1 MKKRLFALMMSVLLV
16 LTSATVAFA
25 VETAEEPAP
34 AADSNFQITI
44 QPEDGDPVVYDFKKV
59 AENDRFTLTI
69 DEESTFI
76 CVIDKTTGQKWYS
89 NPPIANGSDPYA
101 AGIAITDLRS
111 VIGLTYTNQEK
122 QVKVTNNAVGSV
134 NKDTYEIK
142 EIDGGVHI
150 LYDFS
155 EAKIKVPVQYT
166 LTEDGLK
173 AEVLY
178 KEIRDNEYEYGT
190 NTMNKIEFM
199 KYFGAAGSADE
210 GYLVIP
216 DGSGAIVNFNN
227 AKNVNEMVYDK
238 EFYGQDMSQI
248 TETHQYT
255 SREEKI
261 SLPVFGMIK
270 NGYGMLAEVI
280 GGAETA
286 SLCAAT
292 SGNNLVGDY
301 NIVYTTSAFRINY
314 DVPLMSQ
321 VASETSNVMYN
332 AEDVTSLDSYAV
344 QYHFAEAKGADYISL
359 ANDYRKILLERGW
372 LTDDEVTDRL
382 YTEFFGA
389 VNKTK
394 SFAGIIYNARETL
407 TSFEQAAAILA
418 DLKAGGVTNVTAL
431 YQNFSDDYFDGKIE
445 IKLAASGSLGGQSAL
460 TDLINKAAEDGT
472 PVSVAADFM
481 TIPNGGNDFS
491 TYWDVADAINISPIE
506 VFPYSLNGNT
516 MDLSQRPYYLIDPQ
530 KYGKGVDTL
539 LKSVESRGYKSLFF
553 DEEALQLYSDLAPE
567 GYQSERTSGAQA
579 EQFARLAE
587 SGAELTL
594 SNPNAFLMAY
604 ADYIVD
610 IPVCSSKEILFDGDV
625 PFLQTVLRGMKSFG
639 GESMNINDA
648 SHTSFL
654 RHLEYGTD
662 MKYALINSESE
673 ALLNTKLTYLYSAT
687 YDRTQYLSEAELES
701 DSIETYAAQIKSRY
715 VAFEELSKKVG
726 QAGIAT
732 HTRNGD
738 VAVTTYDNG
747 TKVIVNYGS
756 EAAAV
761 DGTTVE
767 ALDFAIV

>member
-1 MKKRLFALMMSVLLV
+1 MKKRLFALMMSVLLI

-25 VETAEEPAP
+25 VETADEAAP
-34 AADSNFQITI
+34 AADSFQITI
-44 QPEDGDPVVYDFKKV
+44 PQEDDDPVVYDFKKI
-59 AENDRFTLTI
+59 AENDRMTLTM

-89 NPPIANGSDPYA
+89 NPPVANGSDPYA
-101 AGIAITDLRS
+101 AGIAITDMRS
-111 VIGLTYTNQEK
+111 VVGLTYTNQEK

-134 NKDTYEIK
+134 NKDAYEVK
-142 EIDGGVHI
+142 MIDGGVHI
-150 LYDFS
+150 LYDFT
-155 EAKIKVPVQYT
+155 EAKIKIPVQYT

-173 AEVLY
+173 AEIPY
-178 KEIRDNEYEYGT
+178 KEIRENGYEYGT
-190 NTMNKIEFM
+190 NTINKIEFM
-199 KYFGAAGSADE
+199 KYFGAAGSKDE

-216 DGSGAIVNFNN
+216 DGAGAIVKFNN

-261 SLPVFGMIK
+261 TLPMFGMVK
-270 NGYGMLAEVI
+270 NGYGMLAEVT

-292 SGNNLVGDY
+292 AGNNLVGDY
-301 NIVYTTSAFRINY
+301 NIAYTATAYRINY
-314 DVPLMSQ
+314 NVPLMSQ

-332 AEDVTSLDSYAV
+332 AEDVTSLDSYTV
-344 QYHFAEAKGADYISL
+344 QYHFDEEKGADYISI
-359 ANDYRKILLERGW
+359 ANDYRAILLDRGW

-382 YTEFFGA
+382 YTEFYGA

-394 SFAGIIYNARETL
+394 SFAGIIYTARETL
-407 TSFEQAAAILA
+407 TSFEEAKAILA
-418 DLKAGGVTNVTAL
+418 DLKDGGVKNVTAL

-460 TDLINKAAEDGT
+460 NDLINEAGENGT
-472 PVSVAADFM
+472 PVSVAADFV

-491 TYWDVADAINISPIE
+491 TYWDVADAINVSPIE

-516 MDLSQRPYYLIDPQ
+516 MDLSQRPYYLVDPQ

-539 LKSVESRGYKSLFF
+539 LNAVESKGYKSLYF

-567 GYQSERTSGAQA
+567 GFQSERASGAQA

-625 PFLQTVLRGMKSFG
+625 PFLQTVLRGLKSFG

-648 SHTSFL
+648 SQTSFL

-662 MKYALINSESE
+662 MKYSLINAESE
-673 ALLNTKLTYLYSAT
+673 ALLNTKLTFLYSAT
-687 YDRTQYLSEAELES
+687 YDRSQYLSEAELES
-701 DSIETYAAQIKSRY
+701 DNIETYANQIKARY
-715 VAFEELSKKVG
+715 AAFEELGEKVG
-726 QAGIAT
+726 QAGISA

-747 TKVIVNYGS
+747 VKVIVNYGS
-756 EAAAV
+756 EAATV

-767 ALDFAIV
+767 ALGFAIV